1 MFLFDGLDPGLL
13 VRCPT
18 RGSLYCYLDF
28 TDDHRPHN
36 RKTGYSNV
44 LGLHGGCQSIL
55 SRSPVARLKIGLPM
69 EAIIGILFPN
79 RQCGKSCMQTI
90 PVWVIIARITSEIG
104 DEGWKICF
112 SRSSENPP
120 GPNFRLHFNVR
131 AFQTQLVVHSPAA
144 KSPSSINTLFSVG
157 VLLFFFGYSWEELRL
172 LGVRMISES
181 CPALKS
187 ALKTVLINNI
197 WLKKLLLLIP
207 PLKVDWIF
215 RA

>member
-69 EAIIGILFPN
+69 GAIIGILFPN

-144 KSPSSINTLFSVG
+144 KSPSSINTLFSVS

-172 LGVRMISES
+172 LGVRVISENHKVAQHWKVHWKLFWLIIYGWKS
-181 CPALKS
+181 C
-187 ALKTVLINNI
+187 
-197 WLKKLLLLIP
+197 
-207 PLKVDWIF
+207 F
-215 RA
+215 C